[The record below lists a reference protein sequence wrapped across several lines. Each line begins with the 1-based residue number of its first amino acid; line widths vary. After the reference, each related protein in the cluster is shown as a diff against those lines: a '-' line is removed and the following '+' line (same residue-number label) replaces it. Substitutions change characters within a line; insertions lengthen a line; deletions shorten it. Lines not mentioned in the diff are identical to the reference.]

1 MLEHLMQQASS
12 LAHGNAIVANSFE
25 HWRSM
30 AANVAK
36 NVNACKD
43 VYSWDGQYL
52 GTIVPVTK

>member
-1 MLEHLMQQASS
+1 MYDIWNEKASS
-12 LAHGNAIVANSFE
+12 ALQGANDAFQSLK

-36 NVNACKD
+36 NVNARKD

-52 GTIVPVTK
+52 GTIVPVSK